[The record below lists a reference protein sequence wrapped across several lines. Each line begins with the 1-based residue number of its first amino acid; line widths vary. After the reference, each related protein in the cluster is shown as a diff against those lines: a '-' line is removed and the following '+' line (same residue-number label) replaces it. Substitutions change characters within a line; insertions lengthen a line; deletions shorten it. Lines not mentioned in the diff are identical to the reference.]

1 MSPSARTSSARPSSP
16 APTDEHPLRHVHPV
30 DARAHPDGWFEFEA
44 EVPTKALTAAQQGPG
59 LAVGVVVHLIGDRW
73 RTRSPQARAA
83 VTAFYI
89 AVTAVVAWRLYPHL
103 EGTLS

>member
-16 APTDEHPLRHVHPV
+16 TPTDEHTLRRSPGRLV
-30 DARAHPDGWFEFEA
+30 EFDA

-89 AVTAVVAWRLYPHL
+89 AVTAVVAWRLYPHM